1 MEVILGLVGIIA
13 VGFVLYLL
21 LNKKEVSVKAVEETV
36 KEVEEKAV
44 EVAEKVEQEVVEA
57 VDIISEKVKK
67 ATKRGRPSSAKK
79 PKDKKA
85 K

>member
-21 LNKKEVSVKAVEETV
+21 LNKKEVSVEAVEETV
-36 KEVEEKAV
+36 KKVEEKAV
-44 EVAEKVEQEVVEA
+44 EVAEKVEQEAVEA

-67 ATKRGRPSSAKK
+67 VSKRGRPSNNKK
-79 PKDKKA
+79 PKNKKA